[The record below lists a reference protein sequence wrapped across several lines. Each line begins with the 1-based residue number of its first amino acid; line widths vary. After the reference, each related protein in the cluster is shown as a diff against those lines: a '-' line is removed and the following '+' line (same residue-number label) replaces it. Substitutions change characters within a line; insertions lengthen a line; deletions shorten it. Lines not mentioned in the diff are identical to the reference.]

1 MKKLIAGSWTAG
13 SFNVD
18 KFAKSLLL
26 FRNAPRSGAASPAQM
41 VLNRPVRD
49 ALPAHRRSFA
59 PEWQQKTDVLKKRVR
74 RAKEVQIEHYNKTAH
89 SLPPLSIGDHVV
101 IQHPISKCW
110 STPAVVVEI
119 GQHRDYLLKTPAGRL
134 FRNNRRMLQK
144 RIPVMPGIS
153 TPTPI
158 PPAPI
163 PVRPGTTSTTK
174 PMPPTQEASPKQ
186 AKPRQRGKPKPP
198 TFAVLRRSTRTKK
211 QPDRYTN

>member
-1 MKKLIAGSWTAG
+1 
-13 SFNVD
+13 
-18 KFAKSLLL
+18 
-26 FRNAPRSGAASPAQM
+26 
-41 VLNRPVRD
+41 
-49 ALPAHRRSFA
+49 
-59 PEWQQKTDVLKKRVR
+59 
-74 RAKEVQIEHYNKTAH
+74 
-89 SLPPLSIGDHVV
+89 
-101 IQHPISKCW
+101 
-110 STPAVVVEI
+110 VVEI